1 LCSRRWCRRQQWIG
15 LLRGELMAGSA
26 TEYLNQARACAK
38 LAEHMKPEDKERM
51 LAVAESWLKLAEAA
65 AKEAEKSELQSTR
78 QKTG

>member
-1 LCSRRWCRRQQWIG
+1 
-15 LLRGELMAGSA
+15 MAGSA